1 MAVPTSQL
9 TSAAAPGAT
18 IRALL
23 EQDPVWGA
31 YALADLQPHMAPYCT
46 WYLAED
52 AQGLALIYSG
62 LSIPTLFTFGR
73 VESVAAA
80 IRQIDLPPRVYM
92 TVREEHFSEVDR
104 FYDFADDYRPMRRMR
119 LPATVN
125 LMQSDRQTARLTAAS
140 SEDLRR
146 LYAHGGAFAPDAFD
160 PGQIDDGVFFGL
172 WDDQDGLTAAGGTHI
187 VDWTAGIAAIGNMY
201 TRPDQRGK
209 GHAAAILSAIVQALR
224 TGGVHTI
231 VLNVD
236 QRNTP
241 AQRLY
246 ERYGFMQH
254 CPYVEGIG
262 TRRVNTEI
270 VNSSRSKEQ
279 QTK

>member
-1 MAVPTSQL
+1 MQTSQP
-9 TSAAAPGAT
+9 TGTAAPGAT
-18 IRALL
+18 IRTLL

-31 YALADLQPHMAPYCT
+31 YALADLQPHMAHYCT
-46 WYLAED
+46 WYVAED
-52 AQGLALIYSG
+52 ARGLALIYSG

-80 IRQIDLPPRVYM
+80 VRQIELPPRVYI
-92 TVREEHFSEVDR
+92 TVREEHFPEVDR

-125 LMQSDRQTARLTAAS
+125 LLQSDHAAERLTAAS
-140 SEDLRR
+140 SEELRR

-160 PGQIDDGVFFGL
+160 PGQIDDGVFFAL
-172 WDDQDGLTAAGGTHI
+172 RDDQGGLTAAGGTHI

-201 TRPDQRGK
+201 TRPDQRSK
-209 GHAAAILSAIVQALR
+209 GHAAAVLSAIVQTLR
-224 TGGVHTI
+224 AGDVHTI

-241 AQRLY
+241 AQHLY
-246 ERYGFMQH
+246 ERYGFVQH

-262 TRRVNTEI
+262 KRRVNTET
-270 VNSSRSKEQ
+270 VSSIRSKEQ
-279 QTK
+279 QT